1 MLSSDS
7 GRERERERDV
17 HHVFSCLTT
26 NFILH
31 LPVSL
36 YLPHST
42 QFASERQRNVTWAT
56 FRYVVFPRRR
66 GRSNADWL
74 KSKGSVAL
82 HIQAVQWVKIMSVLL
97 LSKVS
102 DLLRK
107 KRKICPFSSNEPN
120 DFKLPLHETSL
131 CKINRVFVP
140 TYLFILVKYYQ
151 FRCII

>member
-1 MLSSDS
+1 
-7 GRERERERDV
+7 
-17 HHVFSCLTT
+17 
-26 NFILH
+26 
-31 LPVSL
+31 
-36 YLPHST
+36 
-42 QFASERQRNVTWAT
+42 
-56 FRYVVFPRRR
+56 
-66 GRSNADWL
+66 
-74 KSKGSVAL
+74 
-82 HIQAVQWVKIMSVLL
+82 MSVLL

-151 FRCII
+151 FRCFILKSLFSLLVLWVYMIYFRSVVMDQLLSSSIKESVNRCVQLCPLSRMVRAPLRCWRIGEVVLHLKTFCHMACSLECNEWSEIN